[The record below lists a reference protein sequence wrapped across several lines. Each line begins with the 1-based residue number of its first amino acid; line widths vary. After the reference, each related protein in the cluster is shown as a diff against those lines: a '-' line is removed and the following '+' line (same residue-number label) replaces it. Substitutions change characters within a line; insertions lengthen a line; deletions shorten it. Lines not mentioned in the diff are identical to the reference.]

1 MSPVRS
7 RRSTPNRKKG
17 LKATAKASRAP
28 RKRGPGRKYPELPEP
43 AVEASAVTQGDRL
56 QKVIAN
62 AGLGSRRQVEQWIT
76 EGKIRVNG
84 EVAELGMRVTS
95 ADRVQVNG
103 RYMSTRHTGR
113 TRVLMYH
120 KTVGELTS
128 RSDPQ
133 GRPVVFD
140 KLPSLNG
147 QRWISVGRLDMNT
160 SGMLLFTT
168 DGELANR
175 LMHPSSEVSREYLV
189 RVLGDVK
196 QQDILRVST
205 GVELE
210 DGVASF
216 DEIEPIGGRGANAWY
231 RVVVREG
238 KNRLVRRL
246 WESQGFTV
254 SRLKRSS
261 YGPLSL
267 PRDLSPGRWVELD
280 RDQIKIL
287 RNAAKPKLVKDVD

>member
-1 MSPVRS
+1 M
-7 RRSTPNRKKG
+7 
-17 LKATAKASRAP
+17 
-28 RKRGPGRKYPELPEP
+28 
-43 AVEASAVTQGDRL
+43 
-56 QKVIAN
+56 
-62 AGLGSRRQVEQWIT
+62 
-76 EGKIRVNG
+76 
-84 EVAELGMRVTS
+84 
-95 ADRVQVNG
+95 
-103 RYMSTRHTGR
+103 
-113 TRVLMYH
+113 
-120 KTVGELTS
+120 
-128 RSDPQ
+128 
-133 GRPVVFD
+133 
-140 KLPSLNG
+140 
-147 QRWISVGRLDMNT
+147 GRLDMNT

-280 RDQIKIL
+280 RDQIKTL
-287 RNAAKPKLVKDVD
+287 RGAAKPKLPKEVE

>member
-1 MSPVRS
+1 MSQVRS

-17 LKATAKASRAP
+17 LKASAKASRSP
-28 RKRGPGRKYPELPEP
+28 RKRGPGRKYPELPEVATE
-43 AVEASAVTQGDRL
+43 AVAPTQGDRL

-62 AGLGSRRQVEQWIT
+62 AGLGSRRQVEQWIS
-76 EGKIRVNG
+76 EGRIRVNG

-103 RYMSTRHTGR
+103 RYMSTRNSGR

-120 KTVGELTS
+120 KPVGELTS

-140 KLPSLNG
+140 RLPSLSG
-147 QRWISVGRLDMNT
+147 QRWINVGRLDMNT

-280 RDQIKIL
+280 RDQIKTL
-287 RNAAKPKLVKDVD
+287 RGAAKPKQPKEVE